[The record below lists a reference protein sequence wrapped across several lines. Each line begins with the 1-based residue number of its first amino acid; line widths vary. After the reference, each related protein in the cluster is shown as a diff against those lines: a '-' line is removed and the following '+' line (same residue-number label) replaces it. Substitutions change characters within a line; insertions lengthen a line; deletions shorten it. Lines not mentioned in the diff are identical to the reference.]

1 MIGLPPSN
9 GATNDTAV
17 CASPAATEGWAG
29 ASGTRFGTTIA
40 DATDAGPEP
49 FAFVAAAVH
58 VYDFPFVRPP
68 TTRGEAAPVLLP
80 GAPPSDDVQV
90 AAYPVIALPPSPG
103 TVKVTVTCAFP
114 APTVGFAGADG
125 TVLGTTAVD
134 AGEGAPVPLAF
145 VAVTVHAYD
154 FPFVSAFTMIG
165 EPAPDADPVAPPFD
179 DVHVTA

>member
-1 MIGLPPSN
+1 M
-9 GATNDTAV
+9 NDTV
-17 CASPAATEGWAG
+17 IRWLPG
-29 ASGTRFGTTIA
+29 
-40 DATDAGPEP
+40 ATDAC
-49 FAFVAAAVH
+49 
-58 VYDFPFVRPP
+58 R
-68 TTRGEAAPVLLP
+68 
-80 GAPPSDDVQV
+80 
-90 AAYPVIALPPSPG
+90 
-103 TVKVTVTCAFP
+103 
-114 APTVGFAGADG
+114 GADG